1 MTGNTMRFL
10 KMDFG
15 TLATVNKII
24 FFYPLAVLLF
34 VIVQGSFV
42 MGGFMLIFLF
52 PTLAMTP
59 FLGEES
65 QKIKIFYLSLP
76 ATVKN
81 MVSGRYLF
89 LFASAL
95 GQMAGGLLI
104 AVICKVFGIPIT
116 GLDAGLFV
124 CGVML
129 DITACLFMYPLVY
142 KVGIAKGRSLIGV
155 MPILAAGLVALL
167 FTTTQEK
174 IGSYQD
180 IFQFVMNNGYYITA
194 GVFVF
199 VCILTVISVII
210 SFRICEKQEI

>member
-15 TLATVNKII
+15 TLATMNKIV
-24 FFYPLAVLLF
+24 FFYPIVVFLF

-81 MVSGRYLF
+81 MVMGRYLF
-89 LFASAL
+89 LLTSAF
-95 GQMAGGLLI
+95 GQMVGGLLI
-104 AVICKVFGIPIT
+104 AVICSGIGIPLT
-116 GLDAGLFV
+116 SLDVGLFV
-124 CGVML
+124 CGVLM

-142 KVGIAKGRSLIGV
+142 KVGIAKGRSVIGV
-155 MPILAAGLVALL
+155 MPILAAGLVALF

-174 IGSYQD
+174 IGSYQE
-180 IFQFVMNNGYYITA
+180 IFQFVMNHGYFITA
-194 GVFVF
+194 GAFV
-199 VCILTVISVII
+199 VVSVLAVISVMI
-210 SFRICEKQEI
+210 SIRVCEKQEI